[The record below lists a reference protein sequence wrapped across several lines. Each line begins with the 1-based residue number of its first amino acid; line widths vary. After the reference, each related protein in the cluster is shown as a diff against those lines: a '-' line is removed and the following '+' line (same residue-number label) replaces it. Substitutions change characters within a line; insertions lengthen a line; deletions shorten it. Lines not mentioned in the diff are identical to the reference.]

1 MTVAATVSVRHH
13 DGNSPRPSRQLGAAL
28 TAVEAIVLLG
38 AAALD
43 CALVRSEAL
52 QPLLRERLR
61 AAAGERSASMNARV
75 PCGCRA
81 SRRRQREGG
90 RGTVSSLGVTHCAV
104 RWCTTT
110 SPLCAA
116 TVGRNCTQDAAD
128 PMTPTD
134 SPLRSW
140 SCGQRAEW
148 KQVPLK
154 LSCAHRRGGQGRAP
168 AAADGQTGGQA
179 AGQKRGRMG

>member
-1 MTVAATVSVRHH
+1 M
-13 DGNSPRPSRQLGAAL
+13 
-28 TAVEAIVLLG
+28 
-38 AAALD
+38 
-43 CALVRSEAL
+43 
-52 QPLLRERLR
+52 
-61 AAAGERSASMNARV
+61 
-75 PCGCRA
+75 
-81 SRRRQREGG
+81 
-90 RGTVSSLGVTHCAV
+90 SSLGVTHCAV

-148 KQVPLK
+148 KHVPPK
-154 LSCAHRRGGQGRAP
+154 LSCAPIVAVVRAERLP
-168 AAADGQTGGQA
+168 QQTAADGQTGRW
-179 AGQKRGRMG
+179 AGEGTQGI